1 MTKHTRALKN
11 AERDLAK
18 RTAELD
24 KLRAKRE
31 ATLKATGGVDESKP
45 SADTGDNTMP
55 DQEDLEDL
63 EAAILS
69 AESRVKKASSK
80 VAEAEM
86 FVMRNRY

>member
-1 MTKHTRALKN
+1 MSKHTRALKN

-24 KLRAKRE
+24 ELRAKRE
-31 ATLKATGGVDESKP
+31 AMLKAIDGVDEGTP
-45 SADTGDNTMP
+45 STSSGDDTIL
-55 DQEDLEDL
+55 DQEDL

-69 AESRVKKASSK
+69 AEALVKKANSK

>member
-1 MTKHTRALKN
+1 MSKHTRALKN

-31 ATLKATGGVDESKP
+31 VMLKADDGVDEGTP
-45 SADTGDNTMP
+45 STDGGDDTFLN
-55 DQEDLEDL
+55 QEDL

-69 AESRVKKASSK
+69 AEALVKKANSK

>member
-1 MTKHTRALKN
+1 MSKHTRALKN

-31 ATLKATGGVDESKP
+31 AMLKADDGVDEGAP
-45 SADTGDNTMP
+45 STDAGGDTFL
-55 DQEDLEDL
+55 DQEDL

-69 AESRVKKASSK
+69 AEALVKKANSK

>member
-1 MTKHTRALKN
+1 MSKHTRALKN

-31 ATLKATGGVDESKP
+31 AMLKADDGVDEGTP
-45 SADTGDNTMP
+45 STDAGDDTFL
-55 DQEDLEDL
+55 DQEDL

-69 AESRVKKASSK
+69 AESLVKKANSK

>member
-1 MTKHTRALKN
+1 MSKHTRALKN

-31 ATLKATGGVDESKP
+31 VMLKADDGVDEGTP
-45 SADTGDNTMP
+45 STDAGDDTFLN
-55 DQEDLEDL
+55 QEDL

-69 AESRVKKASSK
+69 AEALVKKANSK

>member
-1 MTKHTRALKN
+1 MSKHTRALKN

-31 ATLKATGGVDESKP
+31 AMLKADDGVDEGTP
-45 SADTGDNTMP
+45 STDAGGDTFL
-55 DQEDLEDL
+55 DQEDL

-69 AESRVKKASSK
+69 AEAKVKKANSK